1 MIVVAPKP
9 KSKPK
14 DFKDDFWKKKDLK
27 ISIGEI
33 VEKEG
38 AVSAE
43 VSEEKTPMGPT
54 PKPHVTDLR
63 SWDMKLL
70 SRYEPFY
77 APFCDMCCLCTFGKC
92 DLLNKKGACGI
103 DSATQQAR
111 IVLLACNIGTAAHAG
126 HARHMIN
133 HLIEE
138 LGEDY
143 PLDLGFNIDIE
154 APITRTIIGQKPE
167 NLGDLK
173 DVMGY
178 VEEQLSHLLSA
189 CHTGQ
194 EGNSLDFESKSLH
207 SGVMDDLA
215 REVGDIAQI
224 VALNMPKGDG
234 DAPLV
239 EMGVGTIDSSKPVVL
254 CIGHNVVPGASIMD
268 YLDETGQE
276 EDLEVCGICCA
287 AIDISRYNE
296 RAKVV
301 GPLSRQLKFIRSGV
315 ADVIIVDEQCIRTDV
330 LEEAQRKNTAVIATT
345 DKMCLGLPDM
355 TDKDPDLIV
364 SKLLNKEIEGAL
376 ILDPEK
382 VGEVSVKVAK
392 ILAPEREKLK
402 LLPELDEVQ
411 KLALECTEC
420 GWCNRVCPNN
430 KPMMEAV
437 VAAGTGNFSN
447 FEELYLNDVCY
458 SCGRCEQEC
467 ERELPLMSMLA
478 KAGEKLAKDEKFN
491 IRAGRGP
498 VQDVEIRRVGA
509 PLVLGDI
516 PGVIAIV
523 GCSNY
528 PNGGKEV
535 AEMAKEFLER
545 NYIVVATGCG
555 AMSIGEY
562 RDEEGKTLYEQYSGE
577 FDSRGLLNIGSCVS
591 NAHISGAC
599 IKIANIFAKKP
610 LEGNFEEIAD
620 YILNRVGACGVAW
633 GAYSQKAAAIAT
645 GVNRWGIPVVV
656 GPHGSKYRRLLLGRT
671 DKKETWKIKDLRT
684 GKIMDGEPAPEHLIY
699 AAENMEE
706 AIVMTAKLCIRP
718 TDTGKGRQIKL
729 NHYIDLYKR
738 YYGILPPDIH
748 LFVRNEKD
756 IPITYKKDVKEILE
770 EVGWEPREI
779 PQEPSL
785 MGMDGD

>member
-1 MIVVAPKP
+1 MAPEQN
-9 KSKPK
+9 SKAK
-14 DFKDDFWKKKDLK
+14 KFKDDFWKSKNIK
-27 ISIGEI
+27 ISIGDV

-38 AVSAE
+38 DIPESD
-43 VSEEKTPMGPT
+43 TPMGPT
-54 PKPHVTDLR
+54 PKPHVTNIK

-92 DLLNKKGACGI
+92 DLLDKKGACGI
-103 DSATQQAR
+103 DSKAQQAR

-126 HARHMIN
+126 HSRHLVH

-138 LGEDY
+138 LGEDF
-143 PLDLGFNIDIE
+143 PIDLGLNIDIE
-154 APITRTIIGQKPE
+154 APLTRTIIGKKPQY
-167 NLGDLK
+167 LSDLEETLS
-173 DVMGY
+173 Y
-178 VEEQLSHLLSA
+178 VEQQLSHLLSA

-194 EGNSLDFESKSLH
+194 EGSYLDFESKALH

-239 EMGVGTIDSSKPVVL
+239 EMGVGTIDSTKPVVL
-254 CIGHNVVPGASIMD
+254 CIGHNVLPGSNIMD

-276 EDLEVCGICCA
+276 EDFEVCGICCA
-287 AIDISRYNE
+287 AIDISRYND

-330 LEEAQRKNTAVIATT
+330 LEEAQKKNTAVIATT

-355 TDKDPDLIV
+355 TDEDPDLIV

-376 ILDPEK
+376 ILDSDK

-392 ILAPEREKLK
+392 ILAPERQKLK
-402 LLPELDEVQ
+402 LLPELDDVQ
-411 KLALECTEC
+411 NMALECTEC
-420 GWCNRVCPNN
+420 GWCNRVCPND

-437 VAAGTGNFSN
+437 VAAGKGDFSG
-447 FEELYLNDVCY
+447 FEKLYLNDVCY

-478 KAGEKLAKDEKFN
+478 KAGEKLAKTEKFN

-509 PLVLGDI
+509 PIVLGDI

-528 PNGGKEV
+528 PDGGKEV

-562 RDEEGKTLYEQYSGE
+562 TDDEGKTLYERYSGDFE
-577 FDSRGLLNIGSCVS
+577 SRGLLNIGSCVS

-645 GVNRWGIPVVV
+645 GVNRWGIPAVV
-656 GPHGSKYRRLLLGRT
+656 GPHGSKYRRLYLGRT
-671 DKKETWKIKDLRT
+671 DKKENWKIKDMRT

-699 AAENMEE
+699 AAENMAE
-706 AIVMTAKLCIRP
+706 ATVMTAKLCIRP

-729 NHYIDLYKR
+729 NHYIDLYKK
-738 YYGILPPDIH
+738 YYGELPPDIH

-756 IPITYKKDVKEILE
+756 IPITYKKDVKEILDK
-770 EVGWEPREI
+770 VGWEPREI

-785 MGMDGD
+785 MGMGDD

>member
-1 MIVVAPKP
+1 
-9 KSKPK
+9 
-14 DFKDDFWKKKDLK
+14 
-27 ISIGEI
+27 
-33 VEKEG
+33 
-38 AVSAE
+38 
-43 VSEEKTPMGPT
+43 
-54 PKPHVTDLR
+54 
-63 SWDMKLL
+63 
-70 SRYEPFY
+70 
-77 APFCDMCCLCTFGKC
+77 
-92 DLLNKKGACGI
+92 
-103 DSATQQAR
+103 
-111 IVLLACNIGTAAHAG
+111 
-126 HARHMIN
+126 
-133 HLIEE
+133 
-138 LGEDY
+138 
-143 PLDLGFNIDIE
+143 
-154 APITRTIIGQKPE
+154 
-167 NLGDLK
+167 
-173 DVMGY
+173 
-178 VEEQLSHLLSA
+178 
-189 CHTGQ
+189 
-194 EGNSLDFESKSLH
+194 
-207 SGVMDDLA
+207 
-215 REVGDIAQI
+215 
-224 VALNMPKGDG
+224 
-234 DAPLV
+234 
-239 EMGVGTIDSSKPVVL
+239 
-254 CIGHNVVPGASIMD
+254 
-268 YLDETGQE
+268 
-276 EDLEVCGICCA
+276 
-287 AIDISRYNE
+287 
-296 RAKVV
+296 
-301 GPLSRQLKFIRSGV
+301 
-315 ADVIIVDEQCIRTDV
+315 
-330 LEEAQRKNTAVIATT
+330 
-345 DKMCLGLPDM
+345 
-355 TDKDPDLIV
+355 

-402 LLPELDEVQ
+402 LLPELEEVQ

-478 KAGEKLAKDEKFN
+478 KVGEKLAKDEKFN

>member
-1 MIVVAPKP
+1 VIIVAPKP
-9 KSKPK
+9 ESKPK
-14 DFKDDFWKKKDLK
+14 NFKDDFWKKKDLK

-33 VEKEG
+33 VEKKG
-38 AVSAE
+38 D
-43 VSEEKTPMGPT
+43 VSEEKVPMGPT

-70 SRYEPFY
+70 KRYEPFY

-103 DSATQQAR
+103 DAEAQQAR

-126 HARHMIN
+126 HARHLID

-138 LGEDY
+138 MGEDY
-143 PLDLGFNIDIE
+143 PLDLGLNIDIE
-154 APITRTIIGQKPE
+154 APITRTIIGKKPQ

-173 DVMGY
+173 NVISY

-194 EGNSLDFESKSLH
+194 EGSSLDFESKSLH

-287 AIDISRYNE
+287 AIDISRYND

-330 LEEAQRKNTAVIATT
+330 LEEAQQKNTAVIATT

-355 TDKDPDLIV
+355 TNQDSDVIVTKLI
-364 SKLLNKEIEGAL
+364 NKEIPGAL

-437 VAAGTGNFSN
+437 VAAGTGDFSN
-447 FEELYLNDVCY
+447 FEQLYLNDVCY

-528 PNGGKEV
+528 PDGGKEV
-535 AEMAKEFLER
+535 AEMAREFLER

-562 RDEEGKTLYEQYSGE
+562 CDEEGKTLYEQYSGD
-577 FDSRGLLNIGSCVS
+577 FDARGLLNIGSCVS

-656 GPHGSKYRRLLLGRT
+656 GPHGSKYRRLYLGRT
-671 DKKETWKIKDLRT
+671 DKKESWKIKDLRT

-699 AAENMEE
+699 AAENMGE

-729 NHYIDLYKR
+729 TNYIDLYKR

-748 LFVRNEKD
+748 LFVRNDKD
-756 IPITYKKDVKEILE
+756 IPITYKKDVKEMLE
-770 EVGWEPREI
+770 EAGWEPREI

>member
-301 GPLSRQLKFIRSGV
+301 GPLSRQLKFI
-315 ADVIIVDEQCIRTDV
+315 
-330 LEEAQRKNTAVIATT
+330 
-345 DKMCLGLPDM
+345 
-355 TDKDPDLIV
+355 
-364 SKLLNKEIEGAL
+364 
-376 ILDPEK
+376 
-382 VGEVSVKVAK
+382 
-392 ILAPEREKLK
+392 
-402 LLPELDEVQ
+402 
-411 KLALECTEC
+411 
-420 GWCNRVCPNN
+420 
-430 KPMMEAV
+430 
-437 VAAGTGNFSN
+437 
-447 FEELYLNDVCY
+447 
-458 SCGRCEQEC
+458 
-467 ERELPLMSMLA
+467 
-478 KAGEKLAKDEKFN
+478 
-491 IRAGRGP
+491 
-498 VQDVEIRRVGA
+498 
-509 PLVLGDI
+509 
-516 PGVIAIV
+516 
-523 GCSNY
+523 
-528 PNGGKEV
+528 
-535 AEMAKEFLER
+535 
-545 NYIVVATGCG
+545 
-555 AMSIGEY
+555 
-562 RDEEGKTLYEQYSGE
+562 
-577 FDSRGLLNIGSCVS
+577 
-591 NAHISGAC
+591 
-599 IKIANIFAKKP
+599 
-610 LEGNFEEIAD
+610 
-620 YILNRVGACGVAW
+620 
-633 GAYSQKAAAIAT
+633 
-645 GVNRWGIPVVV
+645 
-656 GPHGSKYRRLLLGRT
+656 
-671 DKKETWKIKDLRT
+671 
-684 GKIMDGEPAPEHLIY
+684 
-699 AAENMEE
+699 
-706 AIVMTAKLCIRP
+706 
-718 TDTGKGRQIKL
+718 
-729 NHYIDLYKR
+729 
-738 YYGILPPDIH
+738 
-748 LFVRNEKD
+748 
-756 IPITYKKDVKEILE
+756 
-770 EVGWEPREI
+770 
-779 PQEPSL
+779 
-785 MGMDGD
+785 